1 MGILQS
7 DKVIFY
13 HPCNDETEFTQTAD
27 WAETTPTYPAGKVSN
42 ALAGTGGDPSFGSE
56 AEFNPAVT
64 NYMDTA
70 ALSSTKFIVA
80 YTDNGDSN
88 RGKAAIGTVSGT
100 DVTFGAEQQFLS
112 TEAFGI
118 GVAKLT
124 ETSAILV
131 YCDQVDSRHGTAKVC
146 TISGT
151 GITFGPEKEYLSGYD
166 SVENRVA
173 ALTSSTFVIV
183 YKDGTDSNQ
192 GKARIGTVSGTD
204 ITFGGAA
211 TLGSGGQCEEYSIAV
226 LSSSKFVVSYIDNN
240 DSGHG
245 TCMAGAVAGT
255 AISFGAEKEFTT
267 SSCYG
272 SAVGMLDASTF
283 VVVWCD
289 TSGGTTSHA
298 RIGTVAGTDI
308 SVGASVQWLGNQT
321 HFFSIGYMSSTKFI
335 LAYRD
340 YGDSGHGTTRI
351 GTVSGNDITFGSE
364 VEFNASTT
372 SYITVP
378 MLSTSSFAVVY
389 KDHGD
394 SDHGTAKAGTAS
406 AAATI
411 EHQSGMT
418 LGTSNEF
425 LSAGSA
431 SGYSCDSLDSTRFI
445 LIWSANTA
453 GKGQATIA
461 TVSGTAV
468 TFGAVVDFWSSQ
480 PSGDNLGVASLSA
493 TSAVVVWKKG
503 TGQGVGVA
511 ATISGTDITFGAEAQ
526 FVALCGL
533 PRVTSLD
540 STRCVVVYEDNS
552 ASRTRAKV
560 GTVSGADLTWGAVSG
575 DLVSGAQ
582 AGSQT
587 LAPLSSTAFAVSYN
601 DGGDSNHGYCKIGT
615 VSGDDIT
622 WGTGAKFVASMPT
635 YAPLRLAAMSATKFV
650 VAWTHSSSGRARVAS
665 VAGTDITYG
674 AEHVFL
680 SGSDAGDITMAGLSS
695 THVAIAYRDDG
706 DSQDGKVKIGTV
718 SGADVTFGAETEF
731 QAGGV
736 SRIDIARLADN
747 KFGVIYGNGADSYNG
762 YAVVGEFSSITY
774 PTVVSETKVA
784 FCGWL
789 KKPSG

>member
-1 MGILQS
+1 
-7 DKVIFY
+7 V
-13 HPCNDETEFTQTAD
+13 
-27 WAETTPTYPAGKVSN
+27 
-42 ALAGTGGDPSFGSE
+42 
-56 AEFNPAVT
+56 
-64 NYMDTA
+64 
-70 ALSSTKFIVA
+70 
-80 YTDNGDSN
+80 
-88 RGKAAIGTVSGT
+88 
-100 DVTFGAEQQFLS
+100 
-112 TEAFGI
+112 
-118 GVAKLT
+118 
-124 ETSAILV
+124 
-131 YCDQVDSRHGTAKVC
+131 
-146 TISGT
+146 
-151 GITFGPEKEYLSGYD
+151 
-166 SVENRVA
+166 
-173 ALTSSTFVIV
+173 
-183 YKDGTDSNQ
+183 
-192 GKARIGTVSGTD
+192 
-204 ITFGGAA
+204 
-211 TLGSGGQCEEYSIAV
+211 
-226 LSSSKFVVSYIDNN
+226 
-240 DSGHG
+240 
-245 TCMAGAVAGT
+245 GAVAGT

-267 SSCYG
+267 SSCYDSG
-272 SAVGMLDASTF
+272 VGMLDASTF

-289 TSGGTTSHA
+289 SSGGVTSHA
-298 RIGTVAGTDI
+298 RIGTVSGTDI
-308 SVGASVQWLGNQT
+308 TFGSSVQWLGNQT
-321 HFFSIGYMSSTKFI
+321 HYITIGRMGSDKFL

-340 YGDSGHGTTRI
+340 YGDSGHGTARV
-351 GTVSGNDITFGSE
+351 GTVSGSDITFGSE
-364 VEFNASTT
+364 VEFNSAGTT
-372 SYITVP
+372 SWIGLS
-378 MLSTSSFAVVY
+378 MLSTSSFAISY
-389 KDHGD
+389 KDHSDG
-394 SDHGTAKAGTAS
+394 DHGTAKAGS
-406 AAATI
+406 AAASATI

-418 LGTSNEF
+418 LGTANEF

-468 TFGAVVDFWSSQ
+468 TFGAIVDFWSSQ

-511 ATISGTDITFGAEAQ
+511 ATISGTDVTFGAEAQ
-526 FVALCGL
+526 FIALCGL

-540 STRCVVVYEDNS
+540 STRCVVVYEDNG

-622 WGTGAKFVASMPT
+622 WGAGAKFVASMPT
-635 YAPLRLAAMSATKFV
+635 YAPLRLAALSATGFV
-650 VAWTHSSSGRARVAS
+650 VAWTSGSSGRAQVAT

-674 AEHVFL
+674 SEHVFL
-680 SGSDAGDITMAGLSS
+680 SGSDAGDITMTGLSS
-695 THVAIAYRDDG
+695 TTVAIAYRDDG
-706 DSQDGKVKIGTV
+706 DGQDGKVKIGTV
-718 SGADVTFGAETEF
+718 SGADVTFGSETEF